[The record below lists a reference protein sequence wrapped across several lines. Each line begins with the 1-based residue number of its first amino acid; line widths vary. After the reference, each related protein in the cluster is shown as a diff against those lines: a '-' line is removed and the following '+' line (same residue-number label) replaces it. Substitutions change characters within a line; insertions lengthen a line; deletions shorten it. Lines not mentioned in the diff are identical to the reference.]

1 MLDGLSL
8 VSSQKWRMEKLVRI
22 RRKVDVACYLYFEIK
37 QKFKKCAFSALALQA
52 SKNFVYENLLNHN

>member
-22 RRKVDVACYLYFEIK
+22 RRKVDVASYLYFEIK
-37 QKFKKCAFSALALQA
+37 QQFKKCAFSALAYKLP
-52 SKNFVYENLLNHN
+52 KILLRKPSES